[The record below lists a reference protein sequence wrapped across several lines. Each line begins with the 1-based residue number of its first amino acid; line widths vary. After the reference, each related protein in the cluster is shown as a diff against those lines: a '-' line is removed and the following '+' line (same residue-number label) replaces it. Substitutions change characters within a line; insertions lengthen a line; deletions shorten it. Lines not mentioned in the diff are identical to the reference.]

1 MNAIFFSV
9 VLSMIQGIAHT
20 QLCYFFQNVGCYKM
34 VSEHSVAC
42 RIEKLGL
49 ENHRTKLYL
58 KLFMKSFSFI
68 HV

>member
-1 MNAIFFSV
+1 MNAIFCSV

-20 QLCYFFQNVGCYKM
+20 QLCYLCQKVGRYKM

-42 RIEKLGL
+42 RIEKQGL

-58 KLFMKSFSFI
+58 KLFMKSFYFI